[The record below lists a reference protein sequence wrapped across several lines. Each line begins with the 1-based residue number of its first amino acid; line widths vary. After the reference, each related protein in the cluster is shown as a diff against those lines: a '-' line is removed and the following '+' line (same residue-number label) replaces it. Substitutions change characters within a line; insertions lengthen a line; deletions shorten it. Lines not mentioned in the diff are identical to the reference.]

1 MQGQVCKVLREFRK
15 QSVYWSLRNNNIIP
29 VCNIR
34 DKEIKLPRSPFATG
48 WQALIITSVL
58 LLDMNALESGERA
71 SKTNVALMVR
81 SDTGK
86 DTAKG
91 ETGTLRSD
99 E

>member
-1 MQGQVCKVLREFRK
+1 M
-15 QSVYWSLRNNNIIP
+15 
-29 VCNIR
+29 
-34 DKEIKLPRSPFATG
+34 
-48 WQALIITSVL
+48 IITSVL

-71 SKTNVALMVR
+71 SKTNAALMVR